1 MNKTN
6 CILTILIG
14 LTLISCS
21 KNENKI
27 KFNKKD
33 NASVSQKAV
42 SSSTIETNNI
52 NKLNS
57 SDLNSVIKGEAS
69 EAVENVKNNS
79 KIDVTLI
86 PIKFSIQ
93 YKNGT
98 GQNQI
103 AVFLDLNQSFSKNF
117 ISDISNISNSTV
129 NVFLSNGDQ
138 EAIDKIYCSEDQ
150 KQSLSAY
157 LNGLKIDNNNRN
169 CNKDGLDYSNKYYQD
184 YLSSKSLPLVI
195 FSDGNFV
202 ESAFNANSELINK
215 YLSGN

>member
-1 MNKTN
+1 MNKKN
-6 CILTILIG
+6 ALFAILIG

-27 KFNKKD
+27 NFNKKE
-33 NASVSQKAV
+33 N
-42 SSSTIETNNI
+42 SSSNLKVTSSKPI

-57 SDLNSVIKGEAS
+57 SSNLNSVISGNSS
-69 EAVENVKNNS
+69 EVVSKVKTS
-79 KIDVTLI
+79 SMIDVTLI

-93 YKNGT
+93 YKNGN

-103 AVFLDLNQSFSKNF
+103 AVFLDLNQPFSKSF
-117 ISDISNISNSTV
+117 ISDIGNISNSTV

-169 CNKDGLDYSNKYYQD
+169 CNKDGLDYTNKYYQD
-184 YLSSKSLPLVI
+184 YLSTKSLPILI

-215 YLSGN
+215 YLYGN